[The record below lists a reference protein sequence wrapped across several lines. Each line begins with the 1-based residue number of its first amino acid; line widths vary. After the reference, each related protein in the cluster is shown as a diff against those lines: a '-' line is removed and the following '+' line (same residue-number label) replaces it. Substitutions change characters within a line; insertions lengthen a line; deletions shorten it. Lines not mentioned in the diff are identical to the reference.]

1 MGGLGKT
8 RLSLQVAA
16 EAMVRFPDGV
26 WFLDLA
32 PIRDPALVV
41 GEAAQ
46 VLGVREEPDQAY
58 SADAT
63 RRAEAAPHAADTR
76 QLRAP
81 DPGIG

>member
-16 EAMVRFPDGV
+16 EPMHEFPDGV

-41 GEAAQ
+41 SEAAQ
-46 VLGVREEPDQAY
+46 VLGVREEPDRPLLQ
-58 SADAT
+58 T
-63 RRAEAAPHAADTR
+63 H
-76 QLRAP
+76 LRAP
-81 DPGIG
+81 EAAAHC